1 MGSTFARIDFA
12 IVKDGVAI
20 FLEVDENQP
29 KFGGYSVACDMKR
42 MANIYEALV
51 FEDNTLSLYF
61 IRNCSYSQAVAATFA
76 ALSTIREIRIRVH
89 DKIEDLSVEDHREMT
104 PFSGTF
110 SYKNDNLYR
119 RLIGDGVHMV
129 MERLD
134 PNIAKIRFEVQHP
147 VAEDTQA
154 EAPII
159 YQPIQIPEGVTLIV
173 ADSAIPA
180 ARIGNDFFI
189 VTWIGNYLV
198 LRGGNVLFRIFNQ
211 QSQAIQLAE

>member
-1 MGSTFARIDFA
+1 M
-12 IVKDGVAI
+12 
-20 FLEVDENQP
+20 P
-29 KFGGYSVACDMKR
+29 
-42 MANIYEALV
+42 
-51 FEDNTLSLYF
+51 
-61 IRNCSYSQAVAATFA
+61 
-76 ALSTIREIRIRVH
+76 
-89 DKIEDLSVEDHREMT
+89 

-211 QSQAIQLAE
+211 QSQAIQFAE

>member
-1 MGSTFARIDFA
+1 MCARTA
-12 IVKDGVAI
+12 
-20 FLEVDENQP
+20 
-29 KFGGYSVACDMKR
+29 
-42 MANIYEALV
+42 
-51 FEDNTLSLYF
+51 
-61 IRNCSYSQAVAATFA
+61 
-76 ALSTIREIRIRVH
+76 
-89 DKIEDLSVEDHREMT
+89 EMP

-159 YQPIQIPEGVTLIV
+159 YEPIQIPEGVTLIV

-198 LRGGNVLFRIFNQ
+198 LRGGNVLFRIFNK